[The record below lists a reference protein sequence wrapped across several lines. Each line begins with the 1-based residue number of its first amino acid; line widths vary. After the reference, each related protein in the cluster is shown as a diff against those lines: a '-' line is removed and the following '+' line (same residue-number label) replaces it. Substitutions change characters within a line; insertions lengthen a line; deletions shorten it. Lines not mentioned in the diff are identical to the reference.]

1 VLYQAWSEL
10 GALSADD
17 EAPADDGTRALDK
30 NDWMAA
36 AAIHVIADAAPQS
49 FGQNGYPTQEE
60 VNAAL
65 QRTMNTGTPLARETA
80 RRVQHQLHPSEPAAA
95 KGQTMLTTIEKV
107 IFLKEV
113 PFFQSM
119 SIDQLRVLAS
129 ISEEQFCHENETV
142 FKEGAYGDAL
152 YVIVNGEIAIQRQVK
167 RGNRTSVTRLA
178 ALGPREYFAEMSI
191 FDNES
196 YSADAVAIKPTEL
209 LLIRQAPLV
218 ALIKH
223 QPELALS
230 LLKVLSLRLRRA
242 NEQLAEK
249 TQAKPKQLIDLYDKF

>member
-1 VLYQAWSEL
+1 M
-10 GALSADD
+10 
-17 EAPADDGTRALDK
+17 K
-30 NDWMAA
+30 
-36 AAIHVIADAAPQS
+36 
-49 FGQNGYPTQEE
+49 
-60 VNAAL
+60 
-65 QRTMNTGTPLARETA
+65 TGTPLARETA
-80 RRVQHQLHPSEPAAA
+80 RRVQHQLHPSESDAA

-129 ISEEQFCHENETV
+129 ISEEQLCRENETV